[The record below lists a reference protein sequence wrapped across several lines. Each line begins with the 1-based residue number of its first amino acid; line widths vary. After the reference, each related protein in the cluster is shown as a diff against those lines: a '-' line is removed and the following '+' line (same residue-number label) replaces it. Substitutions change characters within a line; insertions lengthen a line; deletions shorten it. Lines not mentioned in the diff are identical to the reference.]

1 MPRVTVIIA
10 TYNWATV
17 LPFSIASVLDQ
28 TFTDFELLV
37 IGDGCTD
44 ESAEVV
50 EAVDDPRVRWL
61 NLAGNVGH
69 QSGPNNEGLRRAA
82 GDVVAYLGHDD
93 VWLPRHLESLV
104 GALDGSTGRGARL
117 AHATTLLVEPGEPPS
132 RWPTHGWRYR
142 PGVWIPPTSMA
153 HDRDLAVAV
162 GGWHGPR
169 DTGTLDPEA
178 ELWQRMAQASTAPRW
193 VRRTTC
199 VKLSAALRR
208 GVYRDRPHDEQEEW
222 LRNIRSHADPE
233 AEFER
238 LYPESATRHRTF
250 TQRTVERARDAVA
263 LRTRLRRIGLLAEV
277 ADTGP
282 TAEERRL
289 AYRVVKGLDDPAGD
303 GTPTR
308 GPGPLPRG

>member
-28 TFTDFELLV
+28 TYTDFELLV

-50 EAVDDPRVRWL
+50 EAIEDPRVQWH
-61 NLAGNVGH
+61 NLAENVGH

-93 VWLPRHLESLV
+93 LWLPSHLESLV
-104 GALDGSTGRGARL
+104 GTLDGAKGRGGRS

-132 RWPTHGWRYR
+132 RWPTHRWRYV

-162 GGWHGPR
+162 GGWHRPL

-178 ELWQRMAQASTAPRW
+178 ELWQRMAQASSPPRW
-193 VRRTTC
+193 ARRTTC

-222 LRNIRSHADPE
+222 LRTIRSHADPE
-233 AEFER
+233 AAFER
-238 LYPESATRHRTF
+238 IYPESAKHARTF
-250 TQRTVERARDAVA
+250 RQRAVQRMRDTVQ
-263 LRTRLRRIGLLAEV
+263 LRTRLRRIGLLPERPE
-277 ADTGP
+277 T

-289 AYRVVKGLDDPAGD
+289 AYRVVKGLDDPPED
-303 GTPTR
+303 TK
-308 GPGPLPRG
+308 PGP